1 MGAAIPAISMYGANL
16 PEWQVKVMKVKN
28 IVSNATQE
36 YRPMEINNIAPADIL
51 PMLGQIEW

>member
-1 MGAAIPAISMYGANL
+1 MGAAIPVISMYGANL

-51 PMLGQIEW
+51 PML